1 MIDTLSVITLT
12 VVTLLT
18 AWGARRDL
26 QIPLWVTL
34 CAFFVVVI
42 LSILTIGPAFA
53 SLGALILI
61 CLMIIETD
69 RRHHLIPDA
78 FTIAL
83 FALALVMPF
92 DDDLQTQTL
101 GAVTLGALFMA
112 TRYAFA
118 ARGGAEALG
127 LGDVKLA
134 AAIGAVLGPV
144 HAFYAVFIAGLATIL
159 VVAVRN
165 RGGVVS
171 VGAPFGVGLAAA
183 TAAIAI
189 LRALTV

>member
-1 MIDTLSVITLT
+1 MIDTLSVIILT

-26 QIPLWVTL
+26 RIPLWTTL
-34 CAFFVVVI
+34 SAFAVALS
-42 LSILTIGPAFA
+42 LSIHAIGPAFA
-53 SLGALILI
+53 SLGVLILI

-69 RRHHLIPDA
+69 RRHHLIPDT

-92 DDDLQTQTL
+92 DDDLQAQTL
-101 GAVTLGALFMA
+101 GAVVLGALFLA

-118 ARGGAEALG
+118 ARGSAEALG

-183 TAAIAI
+183 TAAIAV
-189 LRALTV
+189 LRALTL